1 MNANC
6 SYIEMVMDQQDVDPI
21 DRQWLKNLL
30 QKHHSSLTDEQQQTH
45 SKLIAKYPILRDKA
59 LVVAPMVEQSDLPFR
74 ILCRKYGANIC
85 FTPMIHARFFVKK
98 KSYREKMFRFA
109 RLKQDQPLI
118 AQICGNNKEILLE
131 AAKMLEGYVDAIDIN
146 CGCPTKTA
154 KRGRYGAFLL
164 ESRDY
169 LVDVVKYLVDN
180 LTTPLTVKVRI
191 LSQGLDESLKL
202 YRKLAHIGISMLT
215 VHGRTRS
222 QKGEETGKADW
233 HAIKKVVE
241 CVGDQIPVI
250 ANGSIS
256 NLDDVRECL
265 EYTGADGVMS
275 SESILEYPALF
286 SDTETKAVDFKRI
299 GPGRVAITREY
310 LELCKEYPPHEGGG
324 GTEFQCIQMHMQ
336 VFLHADFKNVPKLG
350 DSLFGVRDLNVFHDV
365 LNQVEAFQSTN
376 NHSVEKERLTW
387 YVRHRETK
395 DNDKV

>member
-1 MNANC
+1 
-6 SYIEMVMDQQDVDPI
+6 MDQQDVDPI
-21 DRQWLKNLL
+21 DRQWLKKLL

-169 LVDVVKYLVDN
+169 LVDIVKYLVDN

-222 QKGEETGKADW
+222 QKGEETG
-233 HAIKKVVE
+233 
-241 CVGDQIPVI
+241 
-250 ANGSIS
+250 
-256 NLDDVRECL
+256 
-265 EYTGADGVMS
+265 
-275 SESILEYPALF
+275 
-286 SDTETKAVDFKRI
+286 
-299 GPGRVAITREY
+299 
-310 LELCKEYPPHEGGG
+310 
-324 GTEFQCIQMHMQ
+324 
-336 VFLHADFKNVPKLG
+336 
-350 DSLFGVRDLNVFHDV
+350 
-365 LNQVEAFQSTN
+365 
-376 NHSVEKERLTW
+376 
-387 YVRHRETK
+387 
-395 DNDKV
+395 